1 MVVQKNAAVLP
12 GLALS
17 KQNIC
22 EISHEKLCG
31 SSIMIKKATIYTMN
45 ALNKL
50 SELWHSSGG
59 YSARP
64 RIRVSV
70 LKL

>member
-1 MVVQKNAAVLP
+1 MVVQKNAAVLR

-50 SELWHSSGG
+50 SEL
-59 YSARP
+59 
-64 RIRVSV
+64 
-70 LKL
+70 